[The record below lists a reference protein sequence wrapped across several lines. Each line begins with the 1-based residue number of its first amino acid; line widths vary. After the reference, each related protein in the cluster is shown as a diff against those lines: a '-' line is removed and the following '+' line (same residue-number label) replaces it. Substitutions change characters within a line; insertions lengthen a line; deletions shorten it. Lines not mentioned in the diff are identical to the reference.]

1 VAWLVNRGFSAED
14 EPSALEAVI
23 ARTVR
28 NFSIPRRAKLEKNSS
43 IGTPENVK
51 KARNYYD
58 ERCVNCHGQI
68 DAGQPAIGQ
77 NLYPKAPNLA
87 LPGTQ
92 HLSDG
97 EIHYI
102 IRNGFRMT
110 GMPAWRNP
118 HVEQD
123 DQSWLL
129 VLYIR
134 SLAQLSPEEKIQQ
147 AELISDAGS
156 NNSAH
161 YVGSATCQKC
171 HEQIY
176 DRWKKNAH
184 GQRRSRPARASG
196 GDHSK
201 SGHKQCQ
208 SEVHQGPGCLRL
220 RKHLEAALLHKNR
233 R

>member
-1 VAWLVNRGFSAED
+1 MNPKRRVVIPLIIAVILLGAIYLAWLVNRGFSAAD
-14 EPSALEAVI
+14 QPSALESVI

-28 NFSIPRRAKLEKNSS
+28 NFSIPRRAKLEKNPLV
-43 IGTPENVK
+43 GTPGNVE

-58 ERCVNCHGQI
+58 ERCVSSHGKT
-68 DAGQPAIGQ
+68 DGSQPAIGQ

-87 LPGTQ
+87 LTGTEQ
-92 HLSDG
+92 LSDA

-134 SLAQLSPEEKIQQ
+134 SLAQLTPEEKTQQ
-147 AELISDAGS
+147 AKLISDSGS
-156 NNSAH
+156 NNSAR
-161 YVGSATCQKC
+161 YVVSAACQKC
-171 HEQIY
+171 HQQIY
-176 DRWKKNAH
+176 DH
-184 GQRRSRPARASG
+184 
-196 GDHSK
+196 
-201 SGHKQCQ
+201 
-208 SEVHQGPGCLRL
+208 
-220 RKHLEAALLHKNR
+220 
-233 R
+233 